1 MNHKDKLPDEERIAR
16 RKEAAA
22 RYRAKNRDKCRE
34 ATLKSQSKNP
44 ERKREYDAAWRVQQ
58 ADHIKAQQI
67 EYRVANREWIN
78 AQAVAWQ
85 KGNQEVFKAYQKQ
98 YAIDNSDHQK
108 AKAKKWRED
117 NPDRSAL
124 SAAQWAAGNRDRRVI
139 NEQRRRAKKIHSN
152 GDLGPDSIKRLLV
165 LQKGKCV
172 VCLTD
177 LKKTKHHL
185 DHIMPLSKGGEH
197 SMRNVQLLCPRCN
210 LTKSAKHPVDFM
222 QEKGFLL

>member
-1 MNHKDKLPDEERIAR
+1 MNHKDKLSDEERIAR
-16 RKEAAA
+16 RKQATA
-22 RYRAKNRDKCRE
+22 RYREKNLEKCRE
-34 ATLKSQSKNP
+34 ATLKSQAKNP
-44 ERKREYDAAWRVQQ
+44 ERKREYDAAWRQRQ
-58 ADHIKAQQI
+58 ADHIKAQQL
-67 EYRVANREWIN
+67 EYRIANRDRIN
-78 AQAVAWQ
+78 AQTIAWQ
-85 KGNQEVFKAYQKQ
+85 KSNQEIFKAYQKQ

-117 NPDRSAL
+117 NPGL
-124 SAAQWAAGNRDRRVI
+124 SASYAVQWAAENRDRRVI

-172 VCLTD
+172 VCMVD
-177 LKKTKHHL
+177 LKTTKHHL

-197 SMRNVQLLCPRCN
+197 SMANVQLLCPRCN